1 MQAPYPPPL
10 AQPHLPAQQTTAPLP
25 TRPRAAATGISI
37 IQQRARL
44 GVIDGAEENV
54 DLGALLSR
62 LASMFART
70 KNTGVVS
77 LVGAAQAAYQAAIPH
92 FQRDG
97 ELPDVRVEPGGGWR
111 WCAQGCGA

>member
-1 MQAPYPPPL
+1 M
-10 AQPHLPAQQTTAPLP
+10 
-25 TRPRAAATGISI
+25 
-37 IQQRARL
+37 QQRARL

-97 ELPDVRVEPGGGWR
+97 ELPDVRLGPGGGWR
-111 WCAQGCGA
+111 WCAQGSGPGGPGCDRSEFARSTCPTGALRQ